1 MIHPV
6 FITMAK
12 NPGLFLEHASAYA
25 DLASAE
31 VDSLTGGLKQRT
43 TLAAASVLLAL
54 LGLGLAGAAGLLAAA
69 LPLAAM
75 PHPWLLWAI
84 PVVPLLLSAA
94 LAWRLRQLRARAAFE
109 TLRQQVAQDIATLK
123 ILDQE

>member
-12 NPGLFLEHASAYA
+12 NPGLFMEHASAYA

-31 VDSLTGGLKQRT
+31 VDTLTGGLKRRT
-43 TLAAASVLLAL
+43 AMTVTSVLLAL
-54 LGLGLAGAAGLLAAA
+54 LGLGLAGAAGLLLAA

-75 PHPWLLWAI
+75 PQPWLLWAI
-84 PVVPLLLSAA
+84 PLLPLLLSALLA
-94 LAWRLRQLRARAAFE
+94 LRLRQLKSRAAFAV
-109 TLRQQVAQDIATLK
+109 LRQQLALDIATLK
-123 ILDQE
+123 ILDEE

>member
-12 NPGLFLEHASAYA
+12 NPGLFLEHANAYA

-31 VDSLTGGLKQRT
+31 VDTLTGGLKQRT
-43 TLAAASVLLAL
+43 TLTAASVLLAM

-75 PHPWLLWAI
+75 PHPWLLWVI
-84 PVVPLLLSAA
+84 PSVPLLLSAA
-94 LAWRLRQLRARAAFE
+94 LAWRLRQLRSNAAFE

>member
-1 MIHPV
+1 MIHPI

-31 VDSLTGGLKQRT
+31 VDTLAGGLKHRT
-43 TLAAASVLLAL
+43 VLSVATGLLAL

-75 PHPWLLWAI
+75 PQPWLLWAI
-84 PVVPLLLSAA
+84 PLCPLLLSAA
-94 LAWRLRQLRARAAFE
+94 LALRLRQLKSRAAFS

-123 ILDQE
+123 ILDEE

>member
-12 NPGLFLEHASAYA
+12 NPGLFMEHASAYA

-31 VDSLTGGLKQRT
+31 VDTLTGGLKRRT
-43 TLAAASVLLAL
+43 VLAVTSVLLAL
-54 LGLGLAGAAGLLAAA
+54 LGLGLAGAAGLLLAA

-75 PHPWLLWAI
+75 PQPWLLWAI
-84 PVVPLLLSAA
+84 PLLPLLLSALLA
-94 LAWRLRQLRARAAFE
+94 LRLRQLKSRAAFAV
-109 TLRQQVAQDIATLK
+109 LRQQLALDIATLK
-123 ILDQE
+123 ILDEE

>member
-1 MIHPV
+1 MIHPI

-12 NPGLFLEHASAYA
+12 KPGLFLEHASAYA

-43 TLAAASVLLAL
+43 MLAAASVLLAL

-69 LPLAAM
+69 LPLSAM
-75 PHPWLLWAI
+75 PQPWLLWAI
-84 PVVPLLLSAA
+84 PSVPLLLGAA
-94 LAWRLRQLRARAAFE
+94 LAWRLRQLRSRAAFE
-109 TLRQQVAQDIATLK
+109 VLRQQVAQDIATLK
-123 ILDQE
+123 ILDEE

>member
-12 NPGLFLEHASAYA
+12 NPSLFMEHASAYA

-31 VDSLTGGLKQRT
+31 VDTLTGGLKRRT
-43 TLAAASVLLAL
+43 ALTVTSVLLAL
-54 LGLGLAGAAGLLAAA
+54 LGLGLAGAAGLLLAA

-75 PHPWLLWAI
+75 PQPWLLWAI
-84 PVVPLLLSAA
+84 PLLPLLLSALLA
-94 LAWRLRQLRARAAFE
+94 LRLRQLKSRAAFAV
-109 TLRQQVAQDIATLK
+109 LRQQLALDIATLK
-123 ILDQE
+123 ILDEE

>member
-12 NPGLFLEHASAYA
+12 NPGLFMEHASAYA

-31 VDSLTGGLKQRT
+31 VDTLTGGLKRRT
-43 TLAAASVLLAL
+43 ALTVISVLLAM
-54 LGLGLAGAAGLLAAA
+54 LGLGLAGAAGLLLAA

-75 PHPWLLWAI
+75 PRPWLLWAI
-84 PVVPLLLSAA
+84 PLMPLLLSALLA
-94 LAWRLRQLRARAAFE
+94 LRLRQLKSRAAFAV
-109 TLRQQVAQDIATLK
+109 LRQQLALDIATLK
-123 ILDQE
+123 ILDEE

>member
-12 NPGLFLEHASAYA
+12 NPGLFMEHASAYA

-31 VDSLTGGLKQRT
+31 VDSLTGGLKRRT
-43 TLAAASVLLAL
+43 LLTAASVLLAL
-54 LGLGLAGAAGLLAAA
+54 LGLGLAGAAGLLVAA

-75 PHPWLLWAI
+75 PQPWLLWAI
-84 PVVPLLLSAA
+84 PLLPLLLSAA
-94 LAWRLRQLRARAAFE
+94 LALRLRQLKSRAAFE
-109 TLRQQVAQDIATLK
+109 TLRQQVALDIATLK
-123 ILDQE
+123 ILDEE

>member
-12 NPGLFLEHASAYA
+12 NPSLFMEHASAYA

-31 VDSLTGGLKQRT
+31 VDTLTGGLKRRT
-43 TLAAASVLLAL
+43 VLTVTSVLLAL
-54 LGLGLAGAAGLLAAA
+54 LGLGLAGAAGLLLAA

-75 PHPWLLWAI
+75 PQPWLLWAI
-84 PVVPLLLSAA
+84 PLLPLLLSALLA
-94 LAWRLRQLRARAAFE
+94 LRLRQLKSRAAFAV
-109 TLRQQVAQDIATLK
+109 LRQQLALDIATLK
-123 ILDQE
+123 ILDEE

>member
-12 NPGLFLEHASAYA
+12 NPGLFLEHASAYS

-31 VDSLTGGLKQRT
+31 VDVLTGDLKHRSVLT
-43 TLAAASVLLAL
+43 VASVLLGL

-69 LPLAAM
+69 LPLADM
-75 PHPWLLWAI
+75 PQPWLLVAI
-84 PVVPLLLSAA
+84 PLVPLLASAA
-94 LAWRLRQLRARAAFE
+94 LAWRLRQHPSRAAFE
-109 TLRQQVAQDIATLK
+109 ALRLQVAQDIATLK
-123 ILDQE
+123 ILDEE

>member
-12 NPGLFLEHASAYA
+12 NPGLFMEHASAYA

-31 VDSLTGGLKQRT
+31 VDTLTGGLKRRT
-43 TLAAASVLLAL
+43 ALTVISVLLAM
-54 LGLGLAGAAGLLAAA
+54 LGLGLAGAAGLLLAA

-75 PHPWLLWAI
+75 PRPWLLWAI
-84 PVVPLLLSAA
+84 PLMPLLLSAL
-94 LAWRLRQLRARAAFE
+94 LAWRLRQLKSHATFD
-109 TLRQQVAQDIATLK
+109 TLRKQVALDIATLK
-123 ILDQE
+123 ILDEE